1 MIEYIIAVDNVLDRF
16 IRENNR
22 FKAVAEDQILR
33 VATEIN
39 KVHPSLRAYTMD
51 AVLGGSTLDNP
62 KLLKKAEKRVRD
74 STIVF
79 TTCAG
84 AGLGVLRR
92 FKFEVV
98 LIDEASQITEA
109 CALIPI
115 VKGSHK
121 AVLVG
126 DQLSYFS
133 LLFYLARPCR
143 YLLRSPVYNFD
154 LLSDCGPKPSIM
166 MYPCWSAFT
175 RDQSSRG
182 CHA

>member
-1 MIEYIIAVDNVLDRF
+1 MYRRANVGVSAVDNVLSRF
-16 IRENNR
+16 IQENNQH
-22 FKAVAEDQILR
+22 KAIPNDQILR

-62 KLLKKAEKRVRD
+62 KLLKKAQKRVRD

-84 AGLGVLRR
+84 AGLGVLRK

-109 CALIPI
+109 CSLIPI
-115 VKGSHK
+115 VKGCQK

-126 DQLSYFS
+126 DQLS
-133 LLFYLARPCR
+133 
-143 YLLRSPVYNFD
+143 
-154 LLSDCGPKPSIM
+154 
-166 MYPCWSAFT
+166 
-175 RDQSSRG
+175 
-182 CHA
+182 